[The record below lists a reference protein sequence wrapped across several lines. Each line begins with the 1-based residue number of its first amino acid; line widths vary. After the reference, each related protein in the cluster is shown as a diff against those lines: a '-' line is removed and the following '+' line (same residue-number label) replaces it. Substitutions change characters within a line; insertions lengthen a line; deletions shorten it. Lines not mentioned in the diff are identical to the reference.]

1 MFVRCKRRFKDGKEH
16 RYWSVVENVRVRGGR
31 VVQRHV
37 LYLGE
42 INDSQRAAWCRSIE
56 VLEGKSGSRQMALFP
71 EDREA
76 PALGCEVVR
85 INVKDVELRDPRQ
98 WGACWLALFL
108 WDRLELDRF
117 WGPRLPPSRQGT
129 RWLDILK
136 IQVCYRLIDPG
147 SEWRLHRHWYEHSAL
162 RDLLGC
168 DRAIA
173 DDTLYRC
180 LDKLL
185 EHKQGFFSFLRTR
198 WATLFAARF
207 DVLLYDLTS
216 TYFESDPPFEDKRR
230 FGYSRD
236 KRPDCVQVV
245 IALIV
250 TPEGFPLAYE
260 VMPGNTV
267 DRTTLTDFLEKI
279 ERQYGRSDRVW
290 IMDRGIPTEETLAS
304 MREGDAPVRYLV
316 GTPKGRL
323 TRLEKAF
330 LELPWQEVRQS
341 VEVKLLTEEGELYVL
356 VRSEGR
362 LLKER
367 GMRQR
372 RLKKLWRR
380 LGELQRQSNSR
391 DQLMLKLG
399 AAKKEAGRAWSLV
412 DIRVPETDEEFAES
426 GFSFRLRRDR
436 LRRVRRRE
444 GRYLLRSN
452 MTAEDPATLWRLYMQ
467 LIEIEQAFK
476 ELKHD
481 LAIRP
486 IFHQREERI
495 EAHIFV
501 SFIAYCLLVTLKN
514 LARPH
519 ACGLTPR
526 AILESF
532 ATIPD
537 GRRPFADRRRPAS
550 HPAAPHPAE
559 EGARATAAPT
569 RHDPAG
575 TARAANLRLTAGTP
589 SFRSALCSAD
599 LREVN

>member
-1 MFVRCKRRFKDGKEH
+1 MFFVGCKRRFKDGKEH

-56 VLEGKSGSRQMALFP
+56 VVAGRSGSRQMALFP

-76 PALGCEVVR
+76 PALNCKVVK
-85 INVKDVELRDPRQ
+85 INVADVALHDPRQ
-98 WGACWLALFL
+98 WGACWLALVL
-108 WDRLELDRF
+108 WDRLDLDRF
-117 WGPRLPPSRQGT
+117 WGPRLTPSRQGT

-136 IQVCYRLIDPG
+136 VQVCYRLIDPG

-162 RDLLGC
+162 RDLLGS

-185 EHKQGFFSFLRTR
+185 AHKQGFFSFLRAR
-198 WATLFAARF
+198 WATLFDARF

-260 VMPGNTV
+260 VMPGNIA
-267 DRTTLTDFLEKI
+267 DQTTLVGFLEKI

-290 IMDRGIPTEETLAS
+290 IMDRGIPSEETLAL
-304 MREGDAPVRYLV
+304 MREGDAPVHYLV

-330 LELPWQEVRQS
+330 LDLPWQEVRQS
-341 VEVKLLTEEGELYVL
+341 VEVKLLAEDGELYVL

-367 GMRQR
+367 GIRRR
-372 RLKKLWRR
+372 RLKRLWRR

-391 DQLMLKLG
+391 DRLMLELG

-412 DIRVPETDEEFAES
+412 DIRVPETDEELTAN

-436 LRRVRRRE
+436 LRRVRRYE

-452 MTAEDPATLWRLYMQ
+452 MAAEDPATLWRLYMQ

-486 IFHQREERI
+486 IFRQREERI

-501 SFIAYCLLVTLKN
+501 SFMAYCLLVTLKN

-519 ACGLTPR
+519 ANGLTPR
-526 AILESF
+526 AILEAF
-532 ATIPD
+532 ATIQMVDVHLPTTD
-537 GRRPFADRRRPAS
+537 GRHLVLPRHTRPNKEHELLLHQLGMTLPTQPA
-550 HPAAPHPAE
+550 PRIAA
-559 EGARATAAPT
+559 
-569 RHDPAG
+569 
-575 TARAANLRLTAGTP
+575 
-589 SFRSALCSAD
+589 
-599 LREVN
+599 

>member
-1 MFVRCKRRFKDGKEH
+1 MFVRCKKRFKDGKEH
-16 RYWSVVENVRVRGGR
+16 RYWSVVENVRVSGGR
-31 VVQRHV
+31 VVQRQV

-56 VLEGKSGSRQMALFP
+56 VVEGAQRSKQVALFP

-76 PALGCEVVR
+76 PELDCEVVQVR
-85 INVKDVELRDPRQ
+85 LSELTLHAARQ
-98 WGACWLALFL
+98 WGACWLALVL
-108 WDRLELDRF
+108 WERLELDRF

-136 IQVCYRLIDPG
+136 ILVCYRLIDPG

-162 RDLLGC
+162 RDLLGS
-168 DRAIA
+168 DRVIA
-173 DDTLYRC
+173 GDTLYRC

-185 EHKQGFFSFLRTR
+185 PHKQDFFSFLRAR
-198 WATLFAARF
+198 WATLFDARF

-216 TYFESDPPFEDKRR
+216 TYFESDPPFEGKRR

-236 KRPDCVQVV
+236 KRPDGGKVV
-245 IALIV
+245 IALVV

-260 VMPGNTV
+260 GMPGNTA
-267 DRTTLTDFLEKI
+267 DQTTLSEFVEKI
-279 ERQYGRSDRVW
+279 ERQYGRCDRIW

-330 LELPWQEVRQS
+330 LDLPWQEVRQC
-341 VEVKLLTEEGELYVL
+341 VGVKLLVEDGELYVL
-356 VRSEGR
+356 VRSQGR

-367 GMRQR
+367 GMRRR
-372 RLKKLWRR
+372 RLRKLWRR
-380 LGELQRQSNSR
+380 LVELQGQSNSR
-391 DQLMLKLG
+391 DQLILKLG

-412 DIRVPETDEEFAES
+412 DIGVPETDKELAAN
-426 GFSFRLRRDR
+426 GFSFRLRCDR

-452 MTAEDPATLWRLYMQ
+452 MGAEDPATLWRLYMQ

-486 IFHQREERI
+486 IFHQREARI

-514 LARPH
+514 LARPC
-519 ACGLTPR
+519 ANGLTPR
-526 AILESF
+526 AILEAF
-532 ATIPD
+532 ATLQMVDVHLPTTD
-537 GRRPFADRRRPAS
+537 GRHLVLPRHTRPNKEHELLLHQLGMTLPQQPA
-550 HPAAPHPAE
+550 P
-559 EGARATAAPT
+559 RITA
-569 RHDPAG
+569 
-575 TARAANLRLTAGTP
+575 
-589 SFRSALCSAD
+589 
-599 LREVN
+599 